1 MAGSPYR
8 TTADV
13 PRADVAILERA
24 WVDHTSRHR
33 CRRNGGCET
42 RRVLW
47 SDALDSVSQTLE
59 REIAK
64 GEAA

>member
-1 MAGSPYR
+1 MAGSPDR

-13 PRADVAILERA
+13 LRADVAILERA

-42 RRVLW
+42 RRVLR
-47 SDALDSVSQTLE
+47 DALDSVSQTLE